1 LRQLNPNNK
10 NFIFILLASSY
21 FIDPRVKQEVSTLIK
36 NNYFVYVLSWDREG
50 IYSDFTD
57 KNLFVKSVKLLTSKT
72 FSKLLFIFSAVLFQ
86 FLVIFNGIRIL
97 SRNQKII
104 IHANDVN
111 TLPSAVLLKKL
122 FKNKIKIIYDS
133 HELTPAVYSEWF
145 GHFIGDI
152 IGKIERILLKSV
164 NEIITVSPPIVKH
177 LESISYRKVNLIWNY
192 PTKDII
198 PNSDKLMMRHT
209 LGIEKEKFI
218 IVYIGSLRPDIALL
232 ELLDV
237 IVYIKNNSYANLLLN
252 LKILIIGDGPLYENL
267 QKLIQ
272 KYKLDEYVELIGRV
286 NRETS
291 LKYLKAA
298 DLSYILFTVKGLNTQ
313 IGMPW
318 KLFESLVSNTKVI
331 VVEGTYAASF
341 IKKYNAGYTINKI
354 NYKEIADVIFNA
366 YSNCHNEKSTTNLC
380 NNFIWENQEIE
391 FIKIYNSLF
400 I

>member
-1 LRQLNPNNK
+1 MRQLNPNNK